1 MTDPISDMLT
11 RIRNANR
18 ALLPGIEVPHSKIK
32 ESIASIL
39 KKEGYINDFAV
50 EGKTAKTI
58 KVKLKYQGKKS
69 IIEGLR
75 RVSTPGLRRY
85 VGSTEIPRVRGGLG
99 VAVVSTSEGAGHDA
113 LRRLHVGGRHD
124 RRPGTQKEY
133 RRRVALLRLVRRIL
147 YVSNW

>member
-1 MTDPISDMLT
+1 MTDPISDMLA

-18 ALLPGIEVPHSKIK
+18 ALLPGVEMPHSKIK

-50 EGKTAKTI
+50 EGKIPKTI

-75 RVSTPGLRRY
+75 RVSSPGLRRY
-85 VGSTEIPRVRGGLG
+85 VGSTDIPRVRGGMG
-99 VAVVSTSEGAGHDA
+99 VAVLSTSEGVMTGVQA
-113 LRRLHVGGRHD
+113 RKKNIGG
-124 RRPGTQKEY
+124 E
-133 RRRVALLRLVRRIL
+133 LLCYI
-147 YVSNW
+147 W